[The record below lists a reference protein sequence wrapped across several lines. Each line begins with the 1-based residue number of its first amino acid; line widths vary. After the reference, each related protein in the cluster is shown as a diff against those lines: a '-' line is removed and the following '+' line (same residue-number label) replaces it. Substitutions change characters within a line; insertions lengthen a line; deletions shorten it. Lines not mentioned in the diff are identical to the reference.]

1 MSSLEAALE
10 DPYPELITVPY
21 FLSPGNRNITASVGQ
36 TAYLHCRVA
45 LLGDKALATIHRC
58 KNTSGLRGVAGG
70 ADRRRDWRYIRHRD
84 KSLLFVLLSYAPEDF
99 LTGICHRGAGDGVLC
114 VMQARIV
121 AVVVVVVV
129 MASFDH
135 AAPDSH
141 AAPESLQEMINV
153 TGALMLVLFLPLPH
167 GCPTNPGAAHIGSPS
182 ATFIMTPITAGETD
196 ATTLTKKVSWIRKR
210 DLHVLTSG
218 MVVFASDQRFQVI
231 HAEKSENWTLQVK
244 YVQLRDAGVYECQVN
259 TVPKISMAYTLTV
272 VGTPPPAFQQTPLR
286 TVLP

>member
-1 MSSLEAALE
+1 MVQAVGIGWAGFWLVTLACLAPSSHAQAVIE

-45 LLGDKALATIHRC
+45 LLGDKA
-58 KNTSGLRGVAGG
+58 
-70 ADRRRDWRYIRHRD
+70 
-84 KSLLFVLLSYAPEDF
+84 
-99 LTGICHRGAGDGVLC
+99 
-114 VMQARIV
+114 
-121 AVVVVVVV
+121 
-129 MASFDH
+129 
-135 AAPDSH
+135 
-141 AAPESLQEMINV
+141 
-153 TGALMLVLFLPLPH
+153 
-167 GCPTNPGAAHIGSPS
+167 
-182 ATFIMTPITAGETD
+182 
-196 ATTLTKKVSWIRKR
+196 KVSWIRKR

-272 VGTPPPAFQQTPLR
+272 VESRSVILGPEYVKAGSTINLTCVINQVNMAGMVFWYHNLDILDYEGNVKILTQEDHQGTLSRLIIEKATPKHSGNY
-286 TVLP
+286 TC